1 MLCSQLCQLLL
12 YLSVA
17 GRFADGCLHLVQQI
31 ALVEFVHTYLDVAH
45 AGDVISVG
53 DCVED
58 GGPSSVFGQKGR
70 VDHNQAVREE
80 VDELFGQHVA
90 IGAYNPEIGLGHG
103 TGQTAPLLLP
113 LLPVMSAIDG
123 RRPRQIVGPA
133 ISLDFIRSLLLL
145 WRTGRYNCE
154 TRIVLSEQ
162 LQRRQS
168 HATRPEKHK
177 IGVL

>member
-113 LLPVMSAIDG
+113 LLLMGDDHA
-123 RRPRQIVGPA
+123 R
-133 ISLDFIRSLLLL
+133 LLA
-145 WRTGRYNCE
+145 
-154 TRIVLSEQ
+154 
-162 LQRRQS
+162 LQYPSTSFAAFFCSGGLAVITVRL
-168 HATRPEKHK
+168 
-177 IGVL
+177 G